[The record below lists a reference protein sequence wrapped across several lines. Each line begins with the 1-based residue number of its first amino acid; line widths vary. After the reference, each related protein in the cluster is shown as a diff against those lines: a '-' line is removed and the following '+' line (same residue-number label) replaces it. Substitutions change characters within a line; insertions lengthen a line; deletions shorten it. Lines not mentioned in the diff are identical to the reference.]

1 MCISWLVCLIK
12 PVKRWKRVRKWFLC
26 QLWCSLNIWI
36 LIDVI
41 DLTLNFSFCLGS
53 ADTAHQSDCTDDMML
68 FSVAMTLTW
77 LKHGEFKLFKR
88 VTLNSLCLFSL
99 QVRLHMMCAN
109 HPNIVQILEVY
120 ANSVQFPHESS
131 PRWGAQS
138 VFVGFSES
146 LVIKERI

>member
-1 MCISWLVCLIK
+1 MCISWLICLIK
-12 PVKRWKRVRKWFLC
+12 LVKRWKRVIKWFLC

-68 FSVAMTLTW
+68 FSVAMTFTL
-77 LKHGEFKLFKR
+77 LKHGKFKLFKR
-88 VTLNSLCLFSL
+88 VTLNSLWLFSL

-138 VFVGFSES
+138 VCVGFSES